1 MGFKRGQ
8 LRDFVA
14 VAEAGQVT
22 TAARG
27 LGLPQPLL
35 SQSIRQLEHELGVEL
50 LEREPRGVK
59 LTPAGEAFIP
69 KARASLAAH
78 ADALSTAEAL
88 RRAASDTIDIGFL
101 GAPPVGHCAGL
112 IEAFTD
118 SYPEVDV
125 RFRELPL
132 PSAPMDSWL

>member
-1 MGFKRGQ
+1 MWPTLTAPTRVIRSRYVASLAQETKIVLAAGSAETTGARSDEPSGVPLHPLESGRIAAVGFKRGQ

-59 LTPAGEAFIP
+59 LDVLSLDVGL
-69 KARASLAAH
+69 AR
-78 ADALSTAEAL
+78 
-88 RRAASDTIDIGFL
+88 RQ
-101 GAPPVGHCAGL
+101 VG
-112 IEAFTD
+112 
-118 SYPEVDV
+118 
-125 RFRELPL
+125 
-132 PSAPMDSWL
+132 